1 MSTYK
6 ILPYSY
12 KRAKALGVK
21 IVPSKR
27 GYKKIDVYSTTG
39 KYITSIGDRRY
50 LDYPNYVNKYG
61 KAYALNR
68 RKLYKNRHRSNTGK
82 AGFYAENIL
91 W

>member
-1 MSTYK
+1 MYK

-12 KRAKALGVK
+12 LQAKKLGVK

-27 GYKKIDVYSTTG
+27 RFKKIDVFDAKG
-39 KYITSIGDRRY
+39 KYITSVGDKRY
-50 LDYPNYVNKYG
+50 LDYPNYLKKYG
-61 KAYALNR
+61 KMIAEKR
-68 RKLYKNRHRSNTGK
+68 RKLYLNRHKNNKGK